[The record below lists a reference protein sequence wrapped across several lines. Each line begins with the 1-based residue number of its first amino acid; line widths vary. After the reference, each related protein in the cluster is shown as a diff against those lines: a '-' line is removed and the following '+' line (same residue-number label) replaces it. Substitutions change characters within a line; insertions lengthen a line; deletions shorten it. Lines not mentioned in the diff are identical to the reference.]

1 MEPHTRRIVITDM
14 NQSQIIKLVFVLIL
28 SYKEHNYNNRY
39 ELNII
44 RGTLDLRIFIG
55 MTENVKKPSGFCVIL

>member
-1 MEPHTRRIVITDM
+1 MEPHTRRIIITDM

-28 SYKEHNYNNRY
+28 SYKENNDNRY

-55 MTENVKKPSGFCVIL
+55 MT